1 METYRIL
8 LADDHRMFR
17 SGLCKILS
25 ERSDFEIV
33 GEAGDGIELL
43 RQLGKLTPD
52 LVILDISMPKMRG
65 IEATSEIKASNG
77 DVKVLIL
84 TMHKDIDYLQS
95 AINAGADGYLLKADA
110 DDALFTAIETIR
122 AEKSFIS
129 PSLTSEFSDR
139 LVQIFR
145 GDGKTPEEKL
155 TPRERSVIKL
165 IAEGKTS
172 KEIGKLLH
180 VSARTVEHHRA
191 NAMKKLNL
199 KNLADL
205 LKFTIKNGYL
215 FGS

>member
-1 METYRIL
+1 MQTYRIL

-43 RQLGKLTPD
+43 RRLGKLTPD

-95 AINAGADGYLLKADA
+95 AINAGADGYLLKAD
-110 DDALFTAIETIR
+110 
-122 AEKSFIS
+122 
-129 PSLTSEFSDR
+129 
-139 LVQIFR
+139 
-145 GDGKTPEEKL
+145 GC
-155 TPRERSVIKL
+155 
-165 IAEGKTS
+165 
-172 KEIGKLLH
+172 
-180 VSARTVEHHRA
+180 
-191 NAMKKLNL
+191 
-199 KNLADL
+199 
-205 LKFTIKNGYL
+205 
-215 FGS
+215 GSI